1 MGTFGSQFVE
11 VMCHGP
17 DNDRKWEL
25 LVRSSCCGSPF
36 TWKFVLLRPAIITA
50 QQKLQN
56 KMVRS
61 SWGVKHH
68 MVQEV
73 NRQDGAVRWIQ
84 YQSKTMNELRSDV
97 CDISPMQW
105 LTTLFSATYESRHR
119 VSWNPTVIR
128 AMSGHSC
135 SGWIAW
141 RNNQKLHFIFQ
152 QFRVTQQTSRGF
164 AANDSVET
172 AFISSHQSS
181 TTSVARAI
189 RNISSQ
195 MGWLQDGSTHSA
207 DDKRRSPRS
216 WMLSWAKRNQTPA

>member
-1 MGTFGSQFVE
+1 MGTFGSHFVE

-36 TWKFVLLRPAIITA
+36 PWKSVLLRPAIIIA

-105 LTTLFSATYESRHR
+105 LTTLFSATYASRHK
-119 VSWNPTVIR
+119 VSWNPTGIR
-128 AMSGHSC
+128 AMGGRSC
-135 SGWIAW
+135 SGWITW
-141 RNNQKLHFIFQ
+141 RINGKLHLFLNNSGSLSKPHVDSQ
-152 QFRVTQQTSRGF
+152 QMTVW
-164 AANDSVET
+164 ET

-181 TTSVARAI
+181 ITWVARAI
-189 RNISSQ
+189 RNIPSQ
-195 MGWLQDGSTHSA
+195 MGWLQDGTTHSA
-207 DDKRRSPRS
+207 DDKRRSSRS